1 MKRRDFIAKGTAG
14 VLSAGLIGCSA
25 AKTKKT
31 TLWKELSHFYPRPDG
46 TMPMNELGKTGIK
59 ISGLTF
65 GSHIREE
72 MVGFDIQRERVI
84 REAYDMGV
92 NTFDVYDGEQNCFQY
107 EPMGR
112 FLKPIIN
119 DVIISIS
126 MKTYEGRTMEQELER
141 ALKLFGRD
149 YIDLVRCHA
158 VSPHDQRWAEHWV
171 FAEKLFRYKEK
182 GLVRAVGA
190 PIHDIKDLDVV
201 FDTYPLDYVLF
212 PYNFYHNICWLGD
225 KEEDMNSLPA
235 MLRRRGVGVVT
246 MKPFAGDYLVTPFIK
261 IGRKITSEPQI
272 TFPRAALR
280 YVLNSGIDTE
290 SIFCGMYSLEHLYED
305 IVPFYKTEM
314 SDEEKALLN
323 NIRNVA
329 TQQASAWLP
338 EHYKWLENWAH
349 TTDGNQISKRT

>member
-1 MKRRDFIAKGTAG
+1 MKRRDFITKGATG
-14 VLSAGLIGCSA
+14 VLGAGFIGCSA
-25 AKTKKT
+25 TKPKRT
-31 TLWKELSHFYPRPDG
+31 PLWRELSHFSSRPSG
-46 TMPMNELGKTGIK
+46 KMPMTELGNTGIK
-59 ISGLTF
+59 ISRLTF

-72 MVGFDIQRERVI
+72 MVGFDIQREHVI
-84 REAYDMGV
+84 REAYDLGV
-92 NTFDVYDGEQNCFQY
+92 NTFDVYDGELKCFQY

-126 MKTYEGRTMEQELER
+126 MKTYEGRTMEQEFER

-158 VSPHDQRWAEHWV
+158 VSPDDSRWAEHWV

-225 KEEDMNSLPA
+225 KEEDMDSLPS
-235 MLRRRGVGVVT
+235 MLRKRGVGVVT

-261 IGRKITSEPQI
+261 IGRKFTSEPEI

-280 YVLNSGIDTE
+280 CVLNSGVDPE
-290 SIFCGMYSLEHLYED
+290 SIFCGMYSLSHLYED
-305 IVPFYKTEM
+305 IVPFFKPEM
-314 SDEEKALLN
+314 SDEERSLLD
-323 NIRNVA
+323 NINNVA

-338 EHYKWLENWAH
+338 EHYKWLENWAQAP
-349 TTDGNQISKRT
+349 DGKQPFAV